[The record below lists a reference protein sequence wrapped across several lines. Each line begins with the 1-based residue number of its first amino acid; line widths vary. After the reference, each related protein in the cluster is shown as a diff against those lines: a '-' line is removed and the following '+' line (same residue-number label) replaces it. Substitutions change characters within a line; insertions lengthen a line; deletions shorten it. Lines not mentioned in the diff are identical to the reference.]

1 MTREEYDQYLLSFNG
16 KDYSRVLEYWA
27 PEFEVIVQGQLL
39 FNSPETLI
47 KTYGFLHDRVKEE
60 VFVQSFL
67 SDKDKIFMEAIVRIT
82 AKQTITAEDLERE
95 NINGIMPI
103 NEGDVVDIPQ
113 FIHYHLEHGKFKKGV
128 CLVNF

>member
-47 KTYGFLHDRVKEE
+47 KTYDFLHDRVKEE

>member
-82 AKQTITAEDLERE
+82 AKQTITAEDLAHEG
-95 NINGIMPI
+95 INGIMPI

>member
-16 KDYSRVLEYWA
+16 KDYSKVLEYWA

-39 FNSPETLI
+39 FNSPETLV

-60 VFVQSFL
+60 VFVQEFM
-67 SDKDKIFMEAIVRIT
+67 SDDDKIFMEAIVRIT

-95 NINGIMPI
+95 GINGIMPI
-103 NEGDVVDIPQ
+103 DAGTVVDIPQ
-113 FIHYHLEHGKFKKGV
+113 FIHYHLENGKFKKGV

>member
-1 MTREEYDQYLLSFNG
+1 MTREDYDQYLLSFNG
-16 KDYSRVLEYWA
+16 KDYSKVLQYWA

-82 AKQTITAEDLERE
+82 AKQTITAEDLARE
-95 NINGIMPI
+95 GINGIMPI